1 MRSHRVIALAVA
13 ILLVA
18 TACSSGTTTSPEA
31 SAAPPSDA
39 PTSSAPSAASPDAPA
54 ELSGTLTVWDWQYTS
69 ERWGA
74 ALKAIDEAF
83 VAEHPGVTIDHVGQ
97 PNDTYYQ
104 LVQAANSAQSGP
116 DVAMMHAGTFGV
128 LNYPDSLAPL
138 NDYIT
143 DEFRASL
150 DGWESV
156 GAGFDPNGTIYG
168 VAGSRSGWVFYY
180 NKALF
185 EQAGLD
191 PEAPPTTWDEL
202 VDAATKLKAA
212 GITPFGGGNADGW
225 GNLQYLNILFPGAF
239 SAEESLALAKGQIKY
254 TDPKFRDV
262 NQKFLDLVAAGFFEP
277 GYASTLLW
285 TEGVQQFGAGRQ
297 AMIAGIASDT
307 VSYNEFN
314 AALGEENVGVFYA
327 PSISQ
332 PDPYIPD
339 SAGPVWTIT
348 NYAKDKDLAWAYI
361 EFLTGPEGA
370 RLQYEMAGVLPINK
384 GYTPPDSAPAQVKQM
399 VNDFNTRPT
408 LLYVS
413 SLMKQA
419 VVFDWMKQIQSVQAG
434 DITLDAA
441 LAAVQ
446 AVQDQP

>member
-1 MRSHRVIALAVA
+1 MRDRRVLALILAVA
-13 ILLVA
+13 LA
-18 TACSSGTTTSPEA
+18 AAACAGGSSPDPSVGGGSASPPA
-31 SAAPPSDA
+31 SAV
-39 PTSSAPSAASPDAPA
+39 PSALA

-69 ERWGA
+69 EKWGA

-83 VAEHPGVTIDHVGQ
+83 VALHPQVTIDHVGQ

-104 LVQAANSAQSGP
+104 LIQAANSSRSGP

-128 LNYPDSLAPL
+128 LNYPDSLEPL
-138 NDYIT
+138 NPFISSEIRDAI
-143 DEFRASL
+143 

-156 GAGFDPNGTIYG
+156 GGGFDPDGTIYG
-168 VAGSRSGWVFYY
+168 VPGSRSGWVFYY
-180 NKALF
+180 NKELF
-185 EQAGLD
+185 RQAGLD
-191 PEAPPTTWDEL
+191 ADDPPATWDEL
-202 VDAATKLKAA
+202 TTAAATLKAA

-239 SAEESLALAKGQIKY
+239 SAEESLALANGQIRY
-254 TDPKFRDV
+254 TDQKFRDV
-262 NQKFLDLVAAGFFEP
+262 NQKFLDLVAAGYFEP

-285 TEGVQQFGAGRQ
+285 TEGVQQFAAGEQ

-314 AALGEENVGVFYA
+314 PTIGVDNVGVFYA

-332 PDPYIPD
+332 AEPYIPD

-348 NYAKDKDLAWAYI
+348 NYANDKALAWEYI

-370 RLQYEMAGVLPINK
+370 RLQYEMAGILPINR
-384 GYTPPDSAPAQVKQM
+384 GYTPPDSAPPQVRQM
-399 VNDFNTRPT
+399 VDDFNTKPT

-434 DITLDAA
+434 DLSLDDA